1 MFSTRWLAWQ
11 VVASQYILEG
21 YSISDNLAQATLQVY
36 EFRKVLITYYIKVVK
51 YIKYFVRFNKS
62 NAILCSAFN
71 FKFQSIIYYTIRSP
85 KLQSWLTSPAIED
98 ALQATQDRSF
108 VDLDPIFNHNLD
120 EDFDFRA
127 SGITRASFCSVY
139 LDWIQFC
146 YKKRVESHKSKHT
159 EHQQPEQR
167 KPKSESQP
175 QSLQLSHSENFDG
188 MLNDPKVGIS
198 PKSSNNQTPSP
209 LPSKSDRK
217 NDATA
222 AATAAAAAAANTAK
236 QNAQSNEIVSTQ
248 IGKISSIN

>member
-1 MFSTRWLAWQ
+1 ML
-11 VVASQYILEG
+11 
-21 YSISDNLAQATLQVY
+21 
-36 EFRKVLITYYIKVVK
+36 LI
-51 YIKYFVRFNKS
+51 FPN
-62 NAILCSAFN
+62 
-71 FKFQSIIYYTIRSP
+71 FQSIIYYTIRSP

-159 EHQQPEQR
+159 AEHQQTAEQR

-175 QSLQLSHSENFDG
+175 HSLQLSHSENFDG
-188 MLNDPKVGIS
+188 AINDPKGGIS
-198 PKSSNNQTPSP
+198 PKSSNYLTPSP
-209 LPSKSDRK
+209 LASKSDRK
-217 NDATA
+217 NGGTAATASAA
-222 AATAAAAAAANTAK
+222 AATAAAANAAK
-236 QNAQSNEIVSTQ
+236 QNVQSSEIVSTQ
-248 IGKISSIN
+248 VG

>member
-1 MFSTRWLAWQ
+1 MTEPFHNCFQ
-11 VVASQYILEG
+11 FPY
-21 YSISDNLAQATLQVY
+21 
-36 EFRKVLITYYIKVVK
+36 
-51 YIKYFVRFNKS
+51 
-62 NAILCSAFN
+62 
-71 FKFQSIIYYTIRSP
+71 FQSIIYYTIRSP

-159 EHQQPEQR
+159 EHQQTAEQR

-175 QSLQLSHSENFDG
+175 QSLQLSHSDDG
-188 MLNDPKVGIS
+188 MLNDPKGGVS
-198 PKSSNNQTPSP
+198 PKSSNNLTPSP
-209 LPSKSDRK
+209 LASKSDRK

-222 AATAAAAAAANTAK
+222 ATAAATNAAK
-236 QNAQSNEIVSTQ
+236 QNAQSSEIVSA
-248 IGKISSIN
+248 N